1 MYDSLNNRVYL
12 DAIKL
17 TLARIDTQM
26 SSPPQGRIEAYT
38 VNMQKQVGTVDCG
51 LFAIATALELCHHN
65 NPAKIRFRQESMREH
80 FQKCLEQKKL
90 TQFPRDLEEYENVEY
105 KLYKFNRPPL
115 NSF

>member
-90 TQFPRDLEEYENVEY
+90 TQYPRELEEYENVEY
-105 KLYKFNRPPL
+105 KLYKFNRPQLKP
-115 NSF
+115 F